1 MLFLRQAN
9 FSNLKNLLSVLEL
22 IINGYTP
29 LYIKTMFG
37 VTAPALNTFETITG
51 VNVATLADDEII
63 LFYFNGALGGL
74 AGYINDGGGVNYRPV
89 YFGYPLL
96 IEKSQWANV
105 TFQFNNA
112 AAGTY
117 SCFTFSNSSIAL

>member
-37 VTAPALNTFETITG
+37 ATAAGLNTFETITG

-63 LFYFNGALGGL
+63 LFYFNGTLGGL
-74 AGYINDGGGVNYRPV
+74 AGYINDGGALNYRPV

-96 IEKSQWANV
+96 IEKTQWANV

-117 SCFTFSNSSIAL
+117 SCFTFNNSSIAL